1 MVPVPTRHHTQ
12 LLLLLQT
19 CPHARRDRLQAN
31 PAEHPLMLAEPTL
44 NTRELREKTV
54 ELAFEKLSPP
64 AIFLARNAVLT
75 SFAMGRQSS
84 LVVDAGHE
92 GTTGEPVLWRGGLHL
107 LIGTCARPHDRG
119 HPRLADTVCLT
130 SIDRG
135 EEIEHCYA
143 IVNKDW

>member
-1 MVPVPTRHHTQ
+1 
-12 LLLLLQT
+12 
-19 CPHARRDRLQAN
+19 
-31 PAEHPLMLAEPTL
+31 MLAEPTL

-92 GTTGEPVLWRGGLHL
+92 GTTGEMVLWFGVCNCSL
-107 LIGTCARPHDRG
+107 APVQG
-119 HPRLADTVCLT
+119 HRAE
-130 SIDRG
+130 G
-135 EEIEHCYA
+135 
-143 IVNKDW
+143 